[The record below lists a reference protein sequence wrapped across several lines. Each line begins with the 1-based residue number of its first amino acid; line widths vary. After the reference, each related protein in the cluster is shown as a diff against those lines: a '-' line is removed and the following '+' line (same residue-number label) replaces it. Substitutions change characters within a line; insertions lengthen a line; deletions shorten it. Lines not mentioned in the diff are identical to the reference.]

1 MLKMRHVVTALLLI
15 ASAGLLAQAKPE
27 FDVVSIKRVT
37 ELRQSSGFRTLPD
50 GSEVLSN
57 MTVAGFVR
65 QASPIKVREALGLPE
80 WANTERFD
88 VTVKPPAEVTEE
100 QRRAMWGAMFT
111 DRMKLVAHIEQR
123 ERTAYALV
131 IARSDG
137 RLGPELKP
145 STLDCTPRPQTP
157 LAADVP
163 FRLQDFK
170 SKCGYAMN
178 GTSFL
183 SVVSG
188 GMSMD
193 QLARVLDSA
202 VDADVENRTA
212 LQGWYAV
219 SLNYA
224 PLVAGTQ
231 GDVPDIFTA
240 VQEQLGLKL
249 QREKKMTPVFVID
262 HIEQPTEN

>member
-1 MLKMRHVVTALLLI
+1 LKARHTAI
-15 ASAGLLAQAKPE
+15 ALALTLSWVALVAQDAPARVE

-57 MTVAGFVR
+57 MTIAGFVR
-65 QASPIKVREALGLPE
+65 QASPLKVREALGLPE

-88 VTVKPPAEVTEE
+88 VTVKPPAGATEE
-100 QRRAMWGAMFT
+100 QRRAMWGAMFA
-111 DRMKLVAHIEQR
+111 DRMKLVAHIERR

-131 IARSDG
+131 VARRDG

-145 STLDCTPRPQTP
+145 STLDCTPRPQPP
-157 LAADVP
+157 LAGDVP

-178 GTSFL
+178 GTSFQ

-193 QLARVLDSA
+193 QLSRIGRPCKAGMQSA
-202 VDADVENRTA
+202 WTMLRSSPGRKA
-212 LQGWYAV
+212 
-219 SLNYA
+219 
-224 PLVAGTQ
+224 
-231 GDVPDIFTA
+231 
-240 VQEQLGLKL
+240 
-249 QREKKMTPVFVID
+249 MC
-262 HIEQPTEN
+262 PTSSRPCRNSSG